1 MIGRF
6 AASLRGLES
15 EATLGSSLLTT
26 FSPCCCAPPKSG
38 AVEQSASSPSP
49 PPRIPSVAFLSDND
63 DEKEAARG
71 RDGLKTAS
79 SAARELPTVELA
91 LPNHSRMTQT
101 PKYGLFQVPKVRW
114 GISSAR
120 WIGSFIFLA

>member
-1 MIGRF
+1 MENE
-6 AASLRGLES
+6 AS
-15 EATLGSSLLTT
+15 LGSSLLTS
-26 FSPCCCAPPKSG
+26 FSPCCCVPPKSG
-38 AVEQSASSPSP
+38 AVVQSASSPTTATP

-63 DEKEAARG
+63 NGEEKAVRG

-79 SAARELPTVELA
+79 SAVRELPTVELA

-114 GISSAR
+114 GDLFCSVD
-120 WIGSFIFLA
+120 WLLG